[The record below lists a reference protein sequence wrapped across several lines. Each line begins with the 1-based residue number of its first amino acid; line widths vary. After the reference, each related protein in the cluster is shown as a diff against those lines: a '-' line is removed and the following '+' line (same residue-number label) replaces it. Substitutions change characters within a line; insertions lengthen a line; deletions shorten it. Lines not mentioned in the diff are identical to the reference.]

1 MIIRH
6 DIDPDL
12 YLIDPAQF
20 PAVVS
25 VDSFQEEIFVA
36 YDPIDQLLKPRLAHA
51 VEPEPVFRDRCD
63 AMGTLIQPNWILTA
77 AHVAIKLSLKKEI
90 LFSHTLYP
98 IQKVVLHPD
107 FFNNGETAN
116 ITANITEVKNN
127 IALIQLVR
135 SVEDISPLA
144 LYKHTDELNKVV
156 TLVGHGDYG
165 NGLIGPDRVDENT
178 RIATNRIEKVDDQWL
193 IFKFDAPPETTDLE
207 GISGPGDSGGPA
219 LIKVE
224 TGWAVAGISAGQDSG
239 TLGEGYYGVWDYY
252 TRVSAYLD
260 WIESVVQS

>member
-6 DIDPDL
+6 DIDPEL
-12 YLIDPAQF
+12 YLVDPAQF
-20 PAVVS
+20 PAIVAI
-25 VDSFQEEIFVA
+25 DGAAEEVFVA
-36 YDPIDQLLKPRLAHA
+36 YDNIDRLLKPSLIRD
-51 VEPEPVFRDRCD
+51 VEPKLEFRDRCD
-63 AMGTLIQPNWILTA
+63 AIGTLIQPNWILTA
-77 AHVAIKLSLKKEI
+77 AHVAINLSLKKEI
-90 LFSHTLYP
+90 LFANTLYP
-98 IQKVVLHPD
+98 IRKIVLHPD
-107 FFNNGETAN
+107 FFNNSETAN

-135 SVEDISPLA
+135 SVEDITPLA
-144 LYKHTDELNKVV
+144 LYKHTDELNKIV
-156 TLVGHGDYG
+156 TLIGHGDYG

-178 RIATNRIEKVDDQWL
+178 RIATNRIEKVDNQWL
-193 IFKFDAPPETTDLE
+193 ISKFDAPPETTNLE

-239 TLGEGYYGVWDYY
+239 KLGEGYYGVWDYY

-260 WIESVVQS
+260 WIESVIQS